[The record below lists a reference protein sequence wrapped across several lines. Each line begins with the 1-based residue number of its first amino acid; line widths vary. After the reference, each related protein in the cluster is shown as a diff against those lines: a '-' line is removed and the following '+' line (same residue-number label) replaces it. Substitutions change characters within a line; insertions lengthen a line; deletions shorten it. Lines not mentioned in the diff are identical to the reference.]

1 MGLVV
6 SSSRLCDVNPGCRT
20 IMAIVMAVLPVRAQT
35 KLLCE
40 LLSVLTYEKLP
51 ESKPEG
57 AREGG
62 LLTSWR
68 GGGFP

>member
-1 MGLVV
+1 
-6 SSSRLCDVNPGCRT
+6 
-20 IMAIVMAVLPVRAQT
+20 MAIVMAVLPVRAQT